1 MGLGD
6 EIFLFF
12 LEMTVLRVNGLA
24 IRGFFVFMTWD
35 ITKNAT
41 WDVLFCFGDDGFAG

>member
-12 LEMTVLRVNGLA
+12 GEMTVLRVNGLTT
-24 IRGFFVFMTWD
+24 GYF
-35 ITKNAT
+35 
-41 WDVLFCFGDDGFAG
+41 LF